1 MEKSKVYFTK
11 EITPESLVKIYQA
24 LGVELKGKVGVKIS
38 TGEPGGNNYLH
49 AELIGKLVKKLNGTI
64 IECCTAYEG
73 RRMDPKEHW
82 KAIKE
87 HGLRI
92 PEDVSVASIDDIDT
106 AQYLT
111 PSLTT
116 THIPLDEMGQMAA
129 KILIDRIEGGHSKH
143 VKILFPYDIIERNST
158 AGPKKI

>member
-87 HGLRI
+87 HGFKAMAPCDIMDEFGEMKI
-92 PEDVSVASIDDIDT
+92 PVENGFHLDKDIVGEHLAD
-106 AQYLT
+106 YDRSFRWCYGISC
-111 PSLTT
+111 PSSS
-116 THIPLDEMGQMAA
+116 
-129 KILIDRIEGGHSKH
+129 DRPWCTELPAESQKCLH
-143 VKILFPYDIIERNST
+143 R
-158 AGPKKI
+158 

>member
-1 MEKSKVYFTK
+1 MLSSADGMIIMIHQGCDATAFFCADD
-11 EITPESLVKIYQA
+11 ITA
-24 LGVELKGKVGVKIS
+24 
-38 TGEPGGNNYLH
+38 
-49 AELIGKLVKKLNGTI
+49 IG
-64 IECCTAYEG
+64 A
-73 RRMDPKEHW
+73 M